1 MTNTF
6 KLKKG
11 LGRGLSSLIGDTST
25 TPKSNKVS
33 ISSIV
38 KNKFQPRKNFNKEQ
52 MDELISSIKER
63 GIIQPIIVRRQSD
76 KYEIVAG
83 VFSRN
88 SKLSINFG
96 KKLGIQKDRCYSNFI
111 EMANKESKRKDGIKV
126 VSIMTPPSSH
136 QIIAEKFIDN
146 NINIISDKPFAG
158 NLEQAKKLYKKIK
171 SNKKIKY
178 ALTHNYSAYPMV
190 REAKVLV
197 EKGKLGRVEYINVEY
212 IQDWSGGSKINSK
225 NAKKKLKWK
234 IDRKIVGISA
244 VLNEIGTHA
253 YHLATYISGLRG
265 DKVFADIKQ
274 ISKKIQ
280 MDDSAQVMINFT
292 NGAKGMFWTSVMAK
306 GGVYGLRIRIFGT
319 KGSLEW
325 VQNDPN
331 YLKLNPGKGAVKYL
345 ERGFHNAKFSK
356 KFSRIKFGHPEGY
369 LDAFANIYKEFA
381 NSLKNKS
388 KKRYFYP
395 NEDEGLETAKFIN
408 ACKVSSKNKKWEKI
422 K

>member
-1 MTNTF
+1 MKT
-6 KLKKG
+6 KKIS
-11 LGRGLSSLIGDTST
+11 LGIVGGG
-25 TPKSNKVS
+25 PKSWIGHVHR
-33 ISSIV
+33 ISARFD
-38 KNKFQPRKNFNKEQ
+38 N
-52 MDELISSIKER
+52 
-63 GIIQPIIVRRQSD
+63 

-96 KKLGIQKDRCYSNFI
+96 KTLGIQKDRCYSNFI
-111 EMANKESKRKDGIKV
+111 EMANKESKRKDGIQV

-212 IQDWSGGSKINSK
+212 IQDWSAGSKINSK

-234 IDRKIVGISA
+234 IDKKIVGISA

-280 MDDSAQVMINFT
+280 MDDNAQVMINFT

-369 LDAFANIYKEFA
+369 LDAFANIYSEFA

>member
-1 MTNTF
+1 MNTN
-6 KLKKG
+6 KLS
-11 LGRGLSSLIGDTST
+11 LGIVGGG
-25 TPKSNKVS
+25 PKSWIGHVHR
-33 ISSIV
+33 ISAR
-38 KNKFQPRKNFNKEQ
+38 F
-52 MDELISSIKER
+52 D
-63 GIIQPIIVRRQSD
+63 D

-88 SKLSINFG
+88 SKLSISFG
-96 KKLGIQKDRCYSNFI
+96 KNLGISKDRCYSTFK
-111 EMANKESKRKDGIKV
+111 EMALKESKRNDGIQV

-136 QIIAEKFIDN
+136 QIIAEKFIEK

-158 NLEQAKKLYKKIK
+158 NLDQAKKLYKKIK

-190 REAKVLV
+190 REAKVLI
-197 EKGKLGRVEYINVEY
+197 EKGKIGKIEYVNVEY
-212 IQDWSGGSKINSK
+212 IQDWSGGTKINVR

-234 IDRKIVGISA
+234 IDNKIVGASA

-253 YHLATYISGLRG
+253 YHLATYISGLKG
-265 DKVFADIKQ
+265 EKIFADIKQ
-274 ISKKIQ
+274 ISKKIK
-280 MDDSAQVMINFT
+280 MDDNAQVMINFT

-306 GGVYGLRIRIFGT
+306 GGVYGLRIRVFGS

-331 YLKLNPGKGAVKYL
+331 YLKLNPDKGAVRYL
-345 ERGFHNAKFSK
+345 ERGFHNAELSK

-369 LDAFANIYKEFA
+369 LDAFANIYREFA
-381 NSLKNKS
+381 ESLKNKS

-395 NEDEGLETAKFIN
+395 NEDQGLETAKFIN
-408 ACKVSSKNKKWEKI
+408 ACKVSSKNKRWVKI

>member
-1 MTNTF
+1 MNTN
-6 KLKKG
+6 KLS
-11 LGRGLSSLIGDTST
+11 LGIVGGG
-25 TPKSNKVS
+25 PKSWIGHVHR
-33 ISSIV
+33 ISAR
-38 KNKFQPRKNFNKEQ
+38 F
-52 MDELISSIKER
+52 D
-63 GIIQPIIVRRQSD
+63 D

-88 SKLSINFG
+88 SKLSISFG
-96 KKLGIQKDRCYSNFI
+96 KTLGISKDRCYSTFK
-111 EMANKESKRKDGIKV
+111 EMALKESKRNDGIQV

-136 QIIAEKFIDN
+136 QIIAEKFIEKD
-146 NINIISDKPFAG
+146 IHIISDKPFAG
-158 NLEQAKKLYKKIK
+158 NLDQAEKLYNKIK

-197 EKGKLGRVEYINVEY
+197 EKGKIGKVQYVNVEY
-212 IQDWSGGSKINSK
+212 IQDWSGGSNVNTK

-234 IDRKIVGISA
+234 IDSKIVGASA

-253 YHLATYISGLRG
+253 YHLATYISGLKG
-265 DKVFADIKQ
+265 IEIFADIKQ
-274 ISKKIQ
+274 FSKKIK
-280 MDDSAQVMINFT
+280 MDDNAQVMINFT
-292 NGAKGMFWTSVMAK
+292 KGAKGMFWTSVMAK
-306 GGVYGLRIRIFGT
+306 GGVYGLKIRVFGS

-331 YLKLNPGKGAVKYL
+331 YLKFNPEKGAVKYL
-345 ERGFHNAKFSK
+345 ERGFFNAELSK

-381 NSLKNKS
+381 ESLKNKS

-408 ACKVSSKNKKWEKI
+408 ACKISSKNKKWVKI

>member
-1 MTNTF
+1 MNTN
-6 KLKKG
+6 KLS
-11 LGRGLSSLIGDTST
+11 LGIVGGG
-25 TPKSNKVS
+25 PKSWIGHVHR
-33 ISSIV
+33 ISAR
-38 KNKFQPRKNFNKEQ
+38 F
-52 MDELISSIKER
+52 D
-63 GIIQPIIVRRQSD
+63 D

-88 SKLSINFG
+88 SKLSVSFG
-96 KKLGIQKDRCYSNFI
+96 KTLGISKDRCYSTFK
-111 EMANKESKRKDGIKV
+111 EMALKESKRNDGIQV

-136 QIIAEKFIDN
+136 QIIAEKFIEK

-158 NLEQAKKLYKKIK
+158 NLDQAKKLYKKIK

-190 REAKVLV
+190 REAKVLI
-197 EKGKLGRVEYINVEY
+197 EKGKIGKIEYVNVEY
-212 IQDWSGGSKINSK
+212 IQDWSGGTKINVR

-234 IDRKIVGISA
+234 IDNKIVGASA

-253 YHLATYISGLRG
+253 YHLATYISGLKG
-265 DKVFADIKQ
+265 EKIFADIKQ
-274 ISKKIQ
+274 ISKKIK
-280 MDDSAQVMINFT
+280 MDDNAQVMINFT

-306 GGVYGLRIRIFGT
+306 GGVYGLRIRVFGS

-331 YLKLNPGKGAVKYL
+331 YLKLNPDRGAVRYL
-345 ERGFHNAKFSK
+345 ERGFHNAELSK

-369 LDAFANIYKEFA
+369 LDAFANIYREFA
-381 NSLKNKS
+381 DSLKNKS

-408 ACKVSSKNKKWEKI
+408 ACKVSSKNKRWVKI

>member
-1 MTNTF
+1 MKT
-6 KLKKG
+6 KKFS
-11 LGRGLSSLIGDTST
+11 LGIVGGG
-25 TPKSNKVS
+25 PKSWIGHVHR
-33 ISSIV
+33 ISARFD
-38 KNKFQPRKNFNKEQ
+38 N
-52 MDELISSIKER
+52 
-63 GIIQPIIVRRQSD
+63 

-111 EMANKESKRKDGIKV
+111 EMANKESKRKDGIQV

-234 IDRKIVGISA
+234 INRKIVGISA

-280 MDDSAQVMINFT
+280 MDDNAQVMINFT

-345 ERGFHNAKFSK
+345 ERGFHDAKFSK

-369 LDAFANIYKEFA
+369 LDAFANIYNEFA

>member
-1 MTNTF
+1 MNTN
-6 KLKKG
+6 KLS
-11 LGRGLSSLIGDTST
+11 LGIVGGG
-25 TPKSNKVS
+25 PKSWIGHVHR
-33 ISSIV
+33 ISAR
-38 KNKFQPRKNFNKEQ
+38 F
-52 MDELISSIKER
+52 D
-63 GIIQPIIVRRQSD
+63 D

-88 SKLSINFG
+88 SKLSISFG
-96 KKLGIQKDRCYSNFI
+96 KTLGISKDRCYSTFK
-111 EMANKESKRKDGIKV
+111 EMALKESKRNDGIQV

-136 QIIAEKFIDN
+136 QIIAEKFIEK

-158 NLEQAKKLYKKIK
+158 NLDQAKKLYKKIK

-190 REAKVLV
+190 REAKVLI
-197 EKGKLGRVEYINVEY
+197 EKGKIGKIEYVNVEY
-212 IQDWSGGSKINSK
+212 IQDWSDGTKINVR

-234 IDRKIVGISA
+234 IDNKIVGASA

-253 YHLATYISGLRG
+253 YHLATYISGLKG
-265 DKVFADIKQ
+265 EKIFADIKQ
-274 ISKKIQ
+274 ISKKIK
-280 MDDSAQVMINFT
+280 MDDNAQVMINFT

-306 GGVYGLRIRIFGT
+306 GGVYGLRIRVFGS

-331 YLKLNPGKGAVKYL
+331 YLKLNPDKGAVRYL
-345 ERGFHNAKFSK
+345 ERGFHNAELSK

-369 LDAFANIYKEFA
+369 LDAFANIYREFA
-381 NSLKNKS
+381 ESLKNKS

-408 ACKVSSKNKKWEKI
+408 ACKVSSKNKRWVKI

>member
-1 MTNTF
+1 MKT
-6 KLKKG
+6 KKFS
-11 LGRGLSSLIGDTST
+11 LGIVGGG
-25 TPKSNKVS
+25 PKSWIGHVHR
-33 ISSIV
+33 ISARFD
-38 KNKFQPRKNFNKEQ
+38 N
-52 MDELISSIKER
+52 
-63 GIIQPIIVRRQSD
+63 

-111 EMANKESKRKDGIKV
+111 EMANKESKRKDGIQV

-158 NLEQAKKLYKKIK
+158 NLEQAKKLHKKIK

-280 MDDSAQVMINFT
+280 MDDNAQVMINFT

>member
-1 MTNTF
+1 MNTN
-6 KLKKG
+6 KLS
-11 LGRGLSSLIGDTST
+11 LGIVGGG
-25 TPKSNKVS
+25 PKSWIGHVHRISARFDNKY
-33 ISSIV
+33 
-38 KNKFQPRKNFNKEQ
+38 K
-52 MDELISSIKER
+52 
-63 GIIQPIIVRRQSD
+63 
-76 KYEIVAG
+76 IVAG

-88 SKLSINFG
+88 AKLSINFG
-96 KKLGIQKDRCYSNFI
+96 KSLGISKDRCYSNFK
-111 EMANKESKRKDGIKV
+111 EMAIKESKRNDGIQV

-136 QIIAEKFIDN
+136 QIIAEKFIEK
-146 NINIISDKPFAG
+146 NIHIISDKPFAG
-158 NLEQAKKLYKKIK
+158 NLDQARKLYNKIK

-197 EKGKLGRVEYINVEY
+197 EKGKIGRVQYVNVEY
-212 IQDWSGGSKINSK
+212 IQDWSGGTKVNTK

-234 IDRKIVGISA
+234 IDSKIVGASA

-253 YHLATYISGLRG
+253 YHLATYISGLKG
-265 DKVFADIKQ
+265 IEIFADIKQ
-274 ISKKIQ
+274 FSKKIK
-280 MDDSAQVMINFT
+280 MDDNAQVMINFT
-292 NGAKGMFWTSVMAK
+292 KGAKGMFWTSVMAK
-306 GGVYGLRIRIFGT
+306 GGVYGLRIRLFGS

-331 YLKLNPGKGAVKYL
+331 YLKLNPEKGAVKYL
-345 ERGFHNAKFSK
+345 ERGFFNAELSK

-381 NSLKNKS
+381 ESLKNKS

-408 ACKVSSKNKKWEKI
+408 ACKISSKNKKWVKI